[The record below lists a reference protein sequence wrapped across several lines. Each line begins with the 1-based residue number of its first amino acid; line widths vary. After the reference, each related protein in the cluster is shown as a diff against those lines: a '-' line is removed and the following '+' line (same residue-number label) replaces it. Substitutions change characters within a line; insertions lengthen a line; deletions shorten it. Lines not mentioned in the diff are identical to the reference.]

1 MIERRKN
8 SFGIT
13 EVHWSSLNE
22 DQKLKWRMLSR
33 IITFLAAYAVT
44 KTGAFFVDGLIAVA
58 STALSALLIETQRSY
73 SRYSVRMRKR
83 LVRITIFLGS
93 WCIAMAGVVLFAQV
107 SFFSL
112 VSSFSSMPMPSI
124 DGRHQELKTAFY
136 IAIFIVACA
145 YAIIKV
151 FRDLKFEEL
160 IYHLPRQQ
168 MKKLLIRRS
177 FELEGV
183 CGFACFE
190 LAAILLTVCYA
201 GIASSLAT
209 GILMIINA
217 AAHSQ
222 LG

>member
-8 SFGIT
+8 SYGIT
-13 EVHWSSLNE
+13 EVHWSNLNE

-58 STALSALLIETQRSY
+58 STALSVLLIETQRSY
-73 SRYSVRMRKR
+73 SRYSSSMRKR

-93 WCIAMAGVVLFAQV
+93 WCIALAGIVLFAQV

-112 VSSFSSMPMPSI
+112 VSSLSSMPMPSI

-136 IAIFIVACA
+136 IAIFTVACA

-168 MKKLLIRRS
+168 MKKLLIRRE

-183 CGFACFE
+183 RGFACFE
-190 LAAILLTVCYA
+190 LAAILITVCYA
-201 GIASSLAT
+201 AIASSLAT
-209 GILMIINA
+209 GILMIIDA
-217 AAHSQ
+217 AARTQ
-222 LG
+222 FG